1 LDAFVQLIHSVHGDG
16 QFFYTRDLI
25 GDGVHNGITVDSMG
39 FREGDVSALLGGLRY
54 RLVPKLEAVGLTL
67 FWHVD
72 DLPLWPNGQIYKLRH
87 L

>member
-16 QFFYTRDLI
+16 QFFYTQDLI
-25 GDGVHNGITVDSMG
+25 GDGVHNGIAVDSMG
-39 FREGDVSALLGGLRY
+39 LCEGDVCALLGSLRY

-72 DLPLWPNGQIYKLRH
+72 DLPL
-87 L
+87 